1 MQGNRS
7 LQNGFPCAPS
17 KKAMGITAFL
27 YHHAPRTNKER
38 TLFRILLHLGRIVN
52 KRLSILFLIGFLGE
66 RARAE
71 IPHAACGG
79 RRGMG
84 RARSG
89 TKPEDGAKRSAGPKS
104 ALAVKA

>member
-1 MQGNRS
+1 MQGKPFFAER
-7 LQNGFPCAPS
+7 FPLRPS

-71 IPHAACGG
+71 IPPPPVAEEEEWD
-79 RRGMG
+79 
-84 RARSG
+84 ARSG
-89 TKPEDGAKRSAGPKS
+89 TKPEDGAQRSAGPKS